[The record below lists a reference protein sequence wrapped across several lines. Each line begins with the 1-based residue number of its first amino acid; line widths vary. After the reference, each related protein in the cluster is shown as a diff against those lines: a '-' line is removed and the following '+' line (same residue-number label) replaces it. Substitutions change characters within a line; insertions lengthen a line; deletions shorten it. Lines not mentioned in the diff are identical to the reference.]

1 MKEKILLIE
10 DERPIRKM
18 LSINLESEGYLVLEA
33 DSGKE
38 GVQVCARNLPD
49 LVLLDLMLPD
59 IQGPEVLR
67 MLREFTAVPV
77 IVLSAVSSEKS
88 KIDLLDLGA
97 DDYLTKPFSPGEL
110 LARVRVAL
118 RHAQS
123 NRIEPILEAGPIRLN
138 PSDRKVQ
145 IREIE
150 VHLTPTEFAILA
162 LLLQHAGKTVTRE
175 MLIKAIWG
183 SNENETGS
191 LRVHINQLRKKI
203 ETNAALPEL
212 ILNEPGVGYRL
223 TIQN

>member
-10 DERPIRKM
+10 DEKPIRKM
-18 LSINLESEGYLVLEA
+18 LSINLESEGYTVLEA

-59 IQGPEVLR
+59 MQGQEVLR
-67 MLREFTAVPV
+67 MLREFTVVPV

-88 KIDLLDLGA
+88 KIELLDRGA

-110 LARVRVAL
+110 LARVRVGL

-123 NRIEPILEAGPIRLN
+123 SKTESVLEAGPIRLD
-138 PSDRKVQ
+138 PSDRTVQ
-145 IREIE
+145 IRGNQI
-150 VHLTPTEFAILA
+150 HLTPTEFAILA
-162 LLLQHAGKTVTRE
+162 LLLQYAGKTVTRE
-175 MLIKAIWG
+175 ILIQTIWG

-203 ETNAALPEL
+203 ETSAAMPEL

-223 TIQN
+223 AV

>member
-10 DERPIRKM
+10 DEKPIRKM
-18 LSINLESEGYLVLEA
+18 LSINLESEGYTVLEA

-59 IQGPEVLR
+59 MQGQEVLR

-88 KIDLLDLGA
+88 KIELLDRGA

-110 LARVRVAL
+110 LARVRVGL

-123 NRIEPILEAGPIRLN
+123 SKTESVLEAGPIRLD
-138 PSDRKVQ
+138 PSDRTVQ
-145 IREIE
+145 IRGNPI
-150 VHLTPTEFAILA
+150 HLTPTEFAILA
-162 LLLQHAGKTVTRE
+162 LLLQYAGKTVTRE
-175 MLIKAIWG
+175 ILIQTIWG

-191 LRVHINQLRKKI
+191 LRVHINQLRKKV
-203 ETNAALPEL
+203 ETSAAMPEL

-223 TIQN
+223 AV